1 MSLEEAGKLLAMLEA
16 NGVTVEGIEKLDAA
30 GLEVTILDL
39 GRAGKRRLLVAVL
52 PPGTPITVKTARR
65 AIEASDL
72 IAGGSDKVLVIL
84 YSSRGKLTK
93 TAYLYMGLAVTARGI
108 DSVIVNGPPDEVVEV
123 VATLKKKGRVVLDE
137 EKTYPAKW

>member
-1 MSLEEAGKLLAMLEA
+1 MSLEEAGRLLALLESR
-16 NGVTVEGIEKLDAA
+16 GISIEGLEKLDAA

-39 GRAGKRRLLVAVL
+39 GKAGKRRLLVAVL

-65 AIEASDL
+65 AIEAADL
-72 IAGGSDKVLVIL
+72 VGSGEDKVLVIL

-93 TAYLYMGLAVTARGI
+93 TAYLYMGLAVSARGI
-108 DSVIVNGPPDEVVEV
+108 DSVIVNGPPEEVVEV
-123 VATLKKKGRVVLDE
+123 VSALKKRGRVVLDE